1 MKPTKNELNLKHI
14 TNKDFDS
21 LLRTNQ
27 RYINTIAYSFGI
39 NDAEVINDLIQVGRI
54 GLFNAYQNFDI
65 KKSPVFIGYA
75 SWYIKAEML
84 TFLNENLNTIK
95 ITHRTREL
103 LKSEQIPATRT
114 ISMQHPINDSGGII
128 EDLIAN
134 PVDSTED
141 DLEGLKTAVLK
152 LKSEQQYLINLCYG
166 LNGDVPVKQKDI
178 AVMFGCSHQNIHDKI
193 NKAIAA
199 LKKIMINK

>member
-1 MKPTKNELNLKHI
+1 MKPSRNEINLTHI

-54 GLFNAYQNFDI
+54 GLFNAYQKFDI
-65 KKSPVFIGYA
+65 TKSPVFIGYA

-103 LKSEQIPATRT
+103 LKAGQIPTIRT
-114 ISMQHPINDSGGII
+114 ISMQQSIDDYGGII

-134 PVDSTED
+134 PVDTIED
-141 DLEGLKTAVLK
+141 DFEGLKTAVLK

-166 LNGDVPVKQKDI
+166 LNGDVPVKQKEI
-178 AVMFGCSHQNIHDKI
+178 AVMFGCSDQNIHDKI